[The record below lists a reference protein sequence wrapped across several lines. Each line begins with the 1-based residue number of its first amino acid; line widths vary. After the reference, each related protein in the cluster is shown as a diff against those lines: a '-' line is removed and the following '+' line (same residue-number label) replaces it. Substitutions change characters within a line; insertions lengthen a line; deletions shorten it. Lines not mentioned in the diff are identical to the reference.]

1 MQLIIS
7 KNKIVRLFG
16 TVCVGLFFLQNMA
29 IGAQNSLELHSG
41 IVKLIRNGKSV
52 ILQKAGETYS
62 LLANDRLQ
70 TGKDTQVSLYLKNRD
85 HTVKLF
91 SHSFF
96 KLDELSEEANS
107 VALLTGKSNFS
118 VKPLPE
124 SSGGAE
130 EVSENT
136 EKKKVPENKLQAKL
150 GGKLKG
156 SLAKLVKTK
165 LRHKKER
172 FKVRT
177 VSAIVGVRGTEFVI
191 GTGVDSGTNVTNV
204 AVLPEEFG
212 KMEEIIPEEEEDE
225 QIDVPKESGL
235 ELKSLDPKIK
245 GHVVGLGVSM
255 ASQLRE
261 GRGWTNPV
269 FKTPVEL
276 LKFAKADGNE
286 IFQGEVFG
294 QSESI
299 GSIQERLK
307 SEDKTQRFEEEP
319 DTEGELLDRL
329 DRLEE
334 LETIV
339 ENAENAIDAAKSK
352 NLILSMTFTNR

>member
-16 TVCVGLFFLQNMA
+16 TVCVGLFFLQNIA

-70 TGKDTQVSLYLKNRD
+70 TGKDTKVSLYLKNRD
-85 HTVKLF
+85 NTVKLF

-96 KLDELSEEANS
+96 KLDDLSEEENS

-124 SSGGAE
+124 SSGDE
-130 EVSENT
+130 KEVNQNKEM
-136 EKKKVPENKLQAKL
+136 KKVPENTLTAKL

-156 SLAKLVKTK
+156 NLTKLVRTK
-165 LRHKKER
+165 QRSKKKR

-177 VSAIVGVRGTEFVI
+177 VSALVGVRGTDFVI
-191 GTGVDSGTNVTNV
+191 ATSGDSTNLLALSGEVTLASPEVPDYEIPVV
-204 AVLPEEFG
+204 ANE
-212 KMEEIIPEEEEDE
+212 
-225 QIDVPKESGL
+225 
-235 ELKSLDPKIK
+235 
-245 GHVVGLGVSM
+245 VSYV
-255 ASQLRE
+255 RE
-261 GRGWTNPV
+261 GSGPSVPV
-269 FKTPVEL
+269 TVSVEERDSI
-276 LKFAKADGNE
+276 AKADGADS
-286 IFQGEVFG
+286 FQEVEFG
-294 QSESI
+294 PSEPI

-307 SEDKTQRFEEEP
+307 SEDKTPRFEEEL

-329 DRLEE
+329 DRLED

-339 ENAENAIDAAKSK
+339 ENAENAIDAATGKIL
-352 NLILSMTFTNR
+352 NLSMTFTNR

>member
-41 IVKLIRNGKSV
+41 IVKLIRNGKSM

-70 TGKDTQVSLYLKNRD
+70 TGKDTQVSVYLKNRD
-85 HTVKLF
+85 NTVKLF

-96 KLDELSEEANS
+96 KLDDLSEEENN

-124 SSGGAE
+124 SSGDE
-130 EVSENT
+130 KEVNQNKEM
-136 EKKKVPENKLQAKL
+136 KKVPENTLTAKL

-156 SLAKLVKTK
+156 NLTKLVRTK
-165 LRHKKER
+165 QRSQKKR

-177 VSAIVGVRGTEFVI
+177 VSAIVGVRGTDFVI
-191 GTGVDSGTNVTNV
+191 ATSGDSTNLLALSGKVTLASPEVPDYEIPVV
-204 AVLPEEFG
+204 ANE
-212 KMEEIIPEEEEDE
+212 
-225 QIDVPKESGL
+225 
-235 ELKSLDPKIK
+235 
-245 GHVVGLGVSM
+245 VSYV
-255 ASQLRE
+255 RE
-261 GRGWTNPV
+261 GSGPSVPV
-269 FKTPVEL
+269 TVSVEERDSI
-276 LKFAKADGNE
+276 AKADGTDS
-286 IFQGEVFG
+286 FQEVEFG
-294 QSESI
+294 QSEPI

-307 SEDKTQRFEEEP
+307 SEDKTPLYEEEP

-339 ENAENAIDAAKSK
+339 ENAENAIDAVTSKS
-352 NLILSMTFTNR
+352 LILSMTFTNR

>member
-16 TVCVGLFFLQNMA
+16 TVCMGLFFLQNIA

-41 IVKLIRNGKSV
+41 IVKLIRNGKSM

-62 LLANDRLQ
+62 LLENDRLQ
-70 TGKDTQVSLYLKNRD
+70 TGKDTQVSVYLKNRD
-85 HTVKLF
+85 NTVKLF

-96 KLDELSEEANS
+96 KLDDLSEEENS

-124 SSGGAE
+124 SSGDE
-130 EVSENT
+130 KEVNQNKEI
-136 EKKKVPENKLQAKL
+136 KKVPENTLKAKL

-156 SLAKLVKTK
+156 NLTKLVRTK
-165 LRHKKER
+165 QRSKKKR
-172 FKVRT
+172 FEVRT
-177 VSAIVGVRGTEFVI
+177 VTAIVGVRGTDFVVA
-191 GTGVDSGTNVTNV
+191 TSGDLTNMLCV
-204 AVLPEEFG
+204 
-212 KMEEIIPEEEEDE
+212 
-225 QIDVPKESGL
+225 SG
-235 ELKSLDPKIK
+235 ECT
-245 GHVVGLGVSM
+245 M
-255 ASQLRE
+255 ASQEAPGYDIFALGGEATKVRPGSGPSVPVTVSEEESKNIQNAE
-261 GRGWTNPV
+261 GTDS
-269 FKTPVEL
+269 FQEVE
-276 LKFAKADGNE
+276 
-286 IFQGEVFG
+286 FG
-294 QSESI
+294 PSEPI

-307 SEDKTQRFEEEP
+307 SEDKTPRLEEEP

>member
-1 MQLIIS
+1 M
-7 KNKIVRLFG
+7 
-16 TVCVGLFFLQNMA
+16 
-29 IGAQNSLELHSG
+29 ELHSG

-70 TGKDTQVSLYLKNRD
+70 TGKDTQVSVYLKNRD
-85 HTVKLF
+85 NTVKLF

-96 KLDELSEEANS
+96 KLDELSEEANN

-124 SSGGAE
+124 SSGDE
-130 EVSENT
+130 KEVNQNNET
-136 EKKKVPENKLQAKL
+136 KKVPENTLTAKL

-156 SLAKLVKTK
+156 NLTKLVRTK
-165 LRHKKER
+165 QRSKKKR

-177 VSAIVGVRGTEFVI
+177 VSALIGVRGTDGVI
-191 GTGVDSGTNVTNV
+191 ATIGDSTK
-204 AVLPEEFG
+204 VLCVSGECTLASKEAP
-212 KMEEIIPEEEEDE
+212 KYEITVVENE
-225 QIDVPKESGL
+225 VS
-235 ELKSLDPKIK
+235 
-245 GHVVGLGVSM
+245 HV
-255 ASQLRE
+255 RE
-261 GRGWTNPV
+261 GSGPSLPV
-269 FKTPVEL
+269 TVSVEERDSIV
-276 LKFAKADGNE
+276 KADGADS
-286 IFQGEVFG
+286 FQEVEFG
-294 QSESI
+294 PSEPI

-307 SEDKTQRFEEEP
+307 SDDKTPRLEGEP
-319 DTEGELLDRL
+319 DTVGELLDRL

>member
-7 KNKIVRLFG
+7 NNKIVRLFG

-70 TGKDTQVSLYLKNRD
+70 TGKDTQVSVYLKNRD
-85 HTVKLF
+85 NTVKLF

-124 SSGGAE
+124 SSGGSE

-136 EKKKVPENKLQAKL
+136 EKKKVQENKLTAKL
-150 GGKLKG
+150 GGNLKG

-165 LRHKKER
+165 LRRKKER

-177 VSAIVGVRGTEFVI
+177 VSALVGVRGTEFVI

-204 AVLPEEFG
+204 AVLPEFG
-212 KMEEIIPEEEEDE
+212 NSEVDLESNE
-225 QIDVPKESGL
+225 VP
-235 ELKSLDPKIK
+235 
-245 GHVVGLGVSM
+245 GHKVPLGVNQV
-255 ASQLRE
+255 SQLRE

-269 FKTPVEL
+269 FKTPAEMI
-276 LKFAKADGNE
+276 KFANADGTE
-286 IFQGEVFG
+286 IFQEVEFG
-294 QSESI
+294 PSESVAAI
-299 GSIQERLK
+299 KERLK
-307 SEDKTQRFEEEP
+307 RGDETQEFEEEA
-319 DTEGELLDRL
+319 DAEGELLERL
-329 DRLEE
+329 ERLEE
-334 LETIV
+334 LESII
-339 ENAENAIDAAKSK
+339 EEWLNEIDASKSK
-352 NLILSMTFTNR
+352 LLILSMTITNR